1 MLSPKSQLPC
11 VSELGSPDLNGHL
24 PHQLTFISEAAL
36 LALSLGLCL
45 LHRLSWQSMGP
56 SSPGPD
62 YTLCSA
68 PVCEALV
75 LQEAAGRPEA
85 QGSGLAPGGEASS
98 CLPPPPPHPLPSE
111 GSGPNQQP
119 FACRVSA
126 VEGASSGFAI
136 TDLQLIL
143 EEQGLGTE
151 FTLNGAKGVSLYERK
166 LFYSSF

>member
-68 PVCEALV
+68 P
-75 LQEAAGRPEA
+75 
-85 QGSGLAPGGEASS
+85 
-98 CLPPPPPHPLPSE
+98 PPHPPPSE